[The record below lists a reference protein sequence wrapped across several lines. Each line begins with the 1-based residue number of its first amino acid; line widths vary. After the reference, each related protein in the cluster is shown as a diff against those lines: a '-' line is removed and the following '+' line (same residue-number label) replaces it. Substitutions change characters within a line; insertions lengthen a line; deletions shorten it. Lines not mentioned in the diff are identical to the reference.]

1 MAFNYGAWRAETCNE
16 TIFSNSTFIFESE
29 SEKVMKVVKLA
40 CNYEI
45 RNMIFLCEEIITND
59 ISNKFF
65 TSNYSHQGLSL
76 FVVQDV

>member
-1 MAFNYGAWRAETCNE
+1 MEHDEQKLAIRLFLAIN
-16 TIFSNSTFIFESE
+16 FIFESE
-29 SEKVMKVVKLA
+29 WAKVKKVVKLA

>member
-1 MAFNYGAWRAETCNE
+1 MEHDEQKLAIRLFLAIN
-16 TIFSNSTFIFESE
+16 FIFERE
-29 SEKVMKVVKLA
+29 WAKVKKVVKLA